1 MMEKITIPIIRMGD
15 SKGIRIP
22 DHILER
28 LNFHN
33 TLELIVDEVAQQLH
47 IKSVDL
53 VPQELEPIFPTISQM
68 KENETLPLV
77 KAKVVPN
84 PDFNPWDD

>member
-1 MMEKITIPIIRMGD
+1 MMEKITIPIIQMGD
-15 SKGIRIP
+15 SKGI

-53 VPQELEPIFPTISQM
+53 VRQELDPIFPRSQM
-68 KENETLPLV
+68 KEDETLPLI
-77 KAKVVPN
+77 KAKVIPN